1 MAHVAHSVSVFS
13 HLTFRVLERRVPPC
27 PADELDIS
35 QSLLKALES
44 DSDSPPWPSLHVNM
58 DKVRHILHMLLSCS
72 ANTMRCLPSLLTF
85 LCVSPAGRG
94 EAAVRKVSPPSC
106 LPGNAP

>member
-1 MAHVAHSVSVFS
+1 MAHVA
-13 HLTFRVLERRVPPC
+13 LCVLERRVPPC

-58 DKVRHILHMLLSCS
+58 DKVRHISYTLLLSSCYYS
-72 ANTMRCLPSLLTF
+72 VRCFPDLSSLF
-85 LCVSPAGRG
+85 LCVSLAGRG
-94 EAAVRKVSPPSC
+94 EAAVGKVSPPSC
-106 LPGNAP
+106 LPGDAPRPPQV